1 MSKVPKSL
9 KGTGRMIP
17 RSTQEKKRRAN
28 QQERN
33 ENQGEIFF
41 DFHWAGMKTIA
52 SKKRTKENLEN

>member
-1 MSKVPKSL
+1 
-9 KGTGRMIP
+9 MIP